1 MTIAPEPT
9 HYSAPGLAEGDFPG
23 VQVRSETGGLTLTLG
38 SDLVLWVEPDGNSG
52 YTVRMCDSDANHLTT
67 LAVVQD
73 ATLAPATAVIP
84 VAAETA
90 IRLYPN
96 HLLTPL

>member
-1 MTIAPEPT
+1 MTKPT
-9 HYSAPGLAEGDFPG
+9 RHYYSAPELADETCG
-23 VQVRSETGGLTLTLG
+23 VRARSHTGGLTLTLG
-38 SDLVLWVEPDGNSG
+38 SDLVLWVEPDGNCG
-52 YTVRMCDSDANHLTT
+52 YTVGVCDRDANHLAT

-73 ATLAPATAVIP
+73 AFVAPVAATIP
-84 VAAETA
+84 IAAETA